1 MIQLYSAIA
10 INTQVVRQSSTMYFI
25 GSIQT
30 RRSGHKS
37 PKWCCVLTF
46 YSAFRRAS
54 FGGNLCA
61 LKIAKKKKRYQF
73 VTLGVDSVAL
83 HHTLVY
89 VWETLQGDDSMKNQ
103 HQLLSLTDFWRS
115 LEKAKF
121 PLMRIHT
128 KRMMSLFNKPLFS
141 NLFA

>member
-1 MIQLYSAIA
+1 ML
-10 INTQVVRQSSTMYFI
+10 FI
-25 GSIQT
+25 SVPALHWHECALV
-30 RRSGHKS
+30 SVCACS
-37 PKWCCVLTF
+37 CV
-46 YSAFRRAS
+46 YACVNENIGEKECYEEMNER
-54 FGGNLCA
+54 ND

-83 HHTLVY
+83 HHMLVY
-89 VWETLQGDDSMKNQ
+89 VWETLQCDDSLKNQ